1 MAINRRNFPSLGTGA
16 AAIAQLVKW
25 LRWAEEEIATGKV
38 NQAWN
43 DGDASA
49 TKWIDQ
55 TLPPERRRDLIL
67 NDLGIL
73 DPTNYPPRETARIT
87 RTVSRFI
94 C

>member
-16 AAIAQLVKW
+16 AAIATLVKW
-25 LRWAEEEIATGKV
+25 LQWVELEIATGKV
-38 NQAWN
+38 NQAWT
-43 DGDASA
+43 DADASA
-49 TKWIDQ
+49 TKWIDM

-73 DPTNYPPRETARIT
+73 DPANYPPRETVRVT

-94 C
+94 